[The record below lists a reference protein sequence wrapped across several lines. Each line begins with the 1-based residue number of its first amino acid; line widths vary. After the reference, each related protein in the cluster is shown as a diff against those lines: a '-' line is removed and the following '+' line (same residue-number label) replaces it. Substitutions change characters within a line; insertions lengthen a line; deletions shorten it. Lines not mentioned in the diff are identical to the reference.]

1 VEIFMFTDNSS
12 FEGMFFKG
20 HSTSKKLTGIILQL
34 RKLQQRTGS
43 VIHVI
48 HIAGTWMKECGID
61 GLLRGDL
68 LEGMMKSGADPMVFL
83 PLAQSADDRMGGQI
97 QVQDWVNTWWRSGNG
112 DAWCGADLTLLSP
125 EDCGLT

>member
-1 VEIFMFTDNSS
+1 VEIFVFTDNSS

-43 VIHVI
+43 VIHII
-48 HIAGTWMKECGID
+48 HIAGTRMKECGID

-83 PLAQSADDRMGGQI
+83 PLAQLGDDRMGGQI
-97 QVQDWVNTWWRSGNG
+97 RDWMNTWWRSGSG